1 MTHTE
6 PPAKLECPA
15 YEWLIQ
21 PLNRAFRVPNGHTLL
36 QAAEEA
42 GLTLPSLCRNGTC
55 RECMCHAPMGQVRY
69 ALEWPGLLAEEKV
82 QGWVLP
88 CVAIPLTNGTL
99 DQPAAT
105 LSGAEPVT

>member
-1 MTHTE
+1 MTHPEHPTN
-6 PPAKLECPA
+6 LECPA

-21 PLNRAFRVPNGHTLL
+21 PLNRVFCVPNGHTLL
-36 QAAEEA
+36 EAAEAA

-69 ALEWPGLLAEEKV
+69 RVEWPGLLAEEKI

-88 CVAIPLTNGTL
+88 CVAWPVSNGVL
-99 DQPAAT
+99 HLPAAEV
-105 LSGAEPVT
+105 SIK